1 MPDIEKN
8 FRKNLIKY
16 LNDTNTTQEEL
27 AKYIGLSV
35 SAVSN
40 YVQGLNM
47 PRMNKIDKICE
58 FFKIKRTDLLESD
71 EDRNINVNNEVL
83 LLARDINNLTE
94 DQKNLIISMIKQ
106 FRGD

>member
-1 MPDIEKN
+1 MPDIENN

-16 LNDTNTTQEEL
+16 LDETNTTQEEL
-27 AKYIGLSV
+27 AKYIGVGV

-71 EDRNINVNNEVL
+71 EDNISEDKEL
-83 LLARDINNLTE
+83 MLLARDINDLSDE
-94 DQKNLIISMIKQ
+94 ERELIINMIKH
-106 FRGD
+106 FRGK

>member
-1 MPDIEKN
+1 MPDIENN

-16 LNDTNTTQEEL
+16 LNETNTTQEEL
-27 AKYIGLSV
+27 AKYIGVGV

-71 EDRNINVNNEVL
+71 EDDISEDKEL
-83 LLARDINNLTE
+83 MLLARDINDLSDE
-94 DQKNLIISMIKQ
+94 ERELIINMIKH
-106 FRGD
+106 FRNK

>member
-1 MPDIEKN
+1 MPDIENN

-16 LNDTNTTQEEL
+16 LNETNTTQEEL
-27 AKYIGLSV
+27 AKYIGVGV

-58 FFKIKRTDLLESD
+58 FFKIKRIDLLESD
-71 EDRNINVNNEVL
+71 EDDISEDKEL
-83 LLARDINNLTE
+83 MLLARDINDLSDE
-94 DQKNLIISMIKQ
+94 ERELIINMIKH
-106 FRGD
+106 FRSK

>member
-1 MPDIEKN
+1 MPDIENN

-16 LNDTNTTQEEL
+16 LNETNTTQEEL
-27 AKYIGLSV
+27 AKYIGVGV

-71 EDRNINVNNEVL
+71 EDDASEDKEL
-83 LLARDINNLTE
+83 MLLARDINDLSDE
-94 DQKNLIISMIKQ
+94 ERELIINMIKH
-106 FRGD
+106 FRSK

>member
-1 MPDIEKN
+1 MPDIENN

-16 LNDTNTTQEEL
+16 LNETNTTQEEL
-27 AKYIGLSV
+27 AKYIGVGV

-71 EDRNINVNNEVL
+71 EDDVSEDKEL
-83 LLARDINNLTE
+83 MLLARDINDLTDE
-94 DQKNLIISMIKQ
+94 ERELIISMIKH
-106 FRGD
+106 FRGE

>member
-1 MPDIEKN
+1 MPDIENN

-16 LNDTNTTQEEL
+16 LNNTNTTQEEL
-27 AKYIGLSV
+27 AKYVGVSV

-71 EDRNINVNNEVL
+71 EDDISKDKEL
-83 LLARDINNLTE
+83 MLLARDINDLSDE
-94 DQKNLIISMIKQ
+94 ERDLIINMIKH
-106 FRGD
+106 FRSK

>member
-1 MPDIEKN
+1 MPDIENN

-16 LNDTNTTQEEL
+16 LNETNTTQEEL
-27 AKYIGLSV
+27 AKYIGVGV

-71 EDRNINVNNEVL
+71 EDNIREDKEL
-83 LLARDINNLTE
+83 MLLARDINDLSDE
-94 DQKNLIISMIKQ
+94 ERELIINMIKH
-106 FRGD
+106 FRSK

>member
-1 MPDIEKN
+1 MPDIENN

-16 LNDTNTTQEEL
+16 LNETNTTQEEL
-27 AKYIGLSV
+27 AKYIGVGV

-71 EDRNINVNNEVL
+71 EDDTSEDKEL
-83 LLARDINNLTE
+83 MLLARDINDLSDE
-94 DQKNLIISMIKQ
+94 ERELIINMIKH
-106 FRGD
+106 FRSK

>member
-1 MPDIEKN
+1 MPDIENN

-16 LNDTNTTQEEL
+16 LNETNTTQEEL
-27 AKYIGLSV
+27 AKYIGVGV

-58 FFKIKRTDLLESD
+58 FFKIKRTDLLEAD
-71 EDRNINVNNEVL
+71 EDNISEDKEL
-83 LLARDINNLTE
+83 MLLARDINDLTDE
-94 DQKNLIISMIKQ
+94 ERELIINMIKH
-106 FRGD
+106 FRSK

>member
-1 MPDIEKN
+1 MPDIENN

-16 LNDTNTTQEEL
+16 LNETNTTQEEL
-27 AKYIGLSV
+27 AKYIGVGV

-58 FFKIKRTDLLESD
+58 FFNIKRTDLLESD
-71 EDRNINVNNEVL
+71 EDNISEDKEL
-83 LLARDINNLTE
+83 MLLARDINDLSDE
-94 DQKNLIISMIKQ
+94 ERELIINMIKH
-106 FRGD
+106 FRSK

>member
-1 MPDIEKN
+1 MPDIENN

-16 LNDTNTTQEEL
+16 LNETNTTQEEL
-27 AKYIGLSV
+27 AKYIGVGV

-71 EDRNINVNNEVL
+71 EDDISEDKEL
-83 LLARDINNLTE
+83 MLLARDINDLTDE
-94 DQKNLIISMIKQ
+94 ERELIISMIKH
-106 FRGD
+106 FRGE

>member
-1 MPDIEKN
+1 MPDIENN

-16 LNDTNTTQEEL
+16 LNETNTTQEEL
-27 AKYIGLSV
+27 AKYIGVGV

-71 EDRNINVNNEVL
+71 EDNISEDKEL
-83 LLARDINNLTE
+83 MLLARDINDLSDE
-94 DQKNLIISMIKQ
+94 ERELIINMIKH
-106 FRGD
+106 FRNK

>member
-1 MPDIEKN
+1 MPDIENN

-16 LNDTNTTQEEL
+16 LNETNTTQEEL
-27 AKYIGLSV
+27 AKYIGVGV

-71 EDRNINVNNEVL
+71 EDNISEDKEL
-83 LLARDINNLTE
+83 MLLARDINDLSDE
-94 DQKNLIISMIKQ
+94 ERELIINMIKH
-106 FRGD
+106 FRSK

>member
-1 MPDIEKN
+1 MPDIENN

-16 LNDTNTTQEEL
+16 LNETNTTQEEL
-27 AKYIGLSV
+27 AKYIGVGV

-71 EDRNINVNNEVL
+71 EDNIREDKEL
-83 LLARDINNLTE
+83 MLLARDINDLTDE
-94 DQKNLIISMIKQ
+94 ERELIISMIKH
-106 FRGD
+106 FRGE

>member
-1 MPDIEKN
+1 MPDIENN

-16 LNDTNTTQEEL
+16 LNETNTTQEEL
-27 AKYIGLSV
+27 AKYIGVGV

-71 EDRNINVNNEVL
+71 EDDISEDKEL
-83 LLARDINNLTE
+83 MLLARDINDLSDE
-94 DQKNLIISMIKQ
+94 ERELIINMIKH
-106 FRGD
+106 FRGK

>member
-1 MPDIEKN
+1 MPDIENN

-16 LNDTNTTQEEL
+16 LNETNTTQEEL
-27 AKYIGLSV
+27 AKYIGVGV

-71 EDRNINVNNEVL
+71 EDDISEDKEL
-83 LLARDINNLTE
+83 MLLARDINDLSDE
-94 DQKNLIISMIKQ
+94 ERELIINMIKH
-106 FRGD
+106 FRSK

>member
-1 MPDIEKN
+1 MPDIENN

-16 LNDTNTTQEEL
+16 LNETNTTQEEL
-27 AKYIGLSV
+27 AKYIGVGV

-71 EDRNINVNNEVL
+71 EDDVSEDKEL
-83 LLARDINNLTE
+83 MLLARDINDLSDE
-94 DQKNLIISMIKQ
+94 ERELIINMIKH
-106 FRGD
+106 FRSK

>member
-1 MPDIEKN
+1 MPDIENN

-16 LNDTNTTQEEL
+16 LNETNTTQEEL
-27 AKYIGLSV
+27 AKYIGVGV

-58 FFKIKRTDLLESD
+58 FFKIKGTDLLESD
-71 EDRNINVNNEVL
+71 EDDISEDKEL
-83 LLARDINNLTE
+83 MLLARDINDLSDE
-94 DQKNLIISMIKQ
+94 ERELIINMIKH
-106 FRGD
+106 FRSK